1 VHARRA
7 PRACAT
13 HYRKETA
20 MPKYLMETTYTPEG
34 MRALQKDKASARR
47 EAVIKLL
54 QSVDGKLESFYYAM
68 GDRDVISIIEL
79 PDATTAA
86 AVSLTGSATGL
97 FKVTTTPLLSVEEVD
112 RALARKLTIRAPG
125 Q

>member
-1 VHARRA
+1 
-7 PRACAT
+7 
-13 HYRKETA
+13 

-34 MRALQKDKASARR
+34 VRALQKDKASARR
-47 EAVIKLL
+47 EAVTKLL
-54 QSVDGKLESFYYAM
+54 QSVDGKLEAFYYAM
-68 GDRDVISIIEL
+68 GDRDVVAIVEL

-97 FKVTTTPLLSVEEVD
+97 YKVRTTQLLSVEEVD
-112 RALARKLTIRAPG
+112 RALARKLAIRAPG

>member
-1 VHARRA
+1 
-7 PRACAT
+7 
-13 HYRKETA
+13 

-34 MRALQKDKASARR
+34 ARALQKDTASGRR
-47 EAVIKLL
+47 EAVAKLL
-54 QSVDGKLESFYYAM
+54 QSVGGKLEVFYYAM
-68 GDRDVISIIEL
+68 CERDVICIADL

-97 FKVTTTPLLSVEEVD
+97 YRVTTTALLSVEEVD
-112 RALARKLTIRAPG
+112 RALARKLSIRAPG